1 MVIVE
6 FAGEFDI
13 AQSERLSDAL
23 AVAAGAAEVIL
34 DFSNVSY
41 MDSAMLNA
49 LIAFRRLRAE
59 KGHHDH
65 VPIEGASEMA
75 RRLFAITHLNKFF
88 DLREPSASRPKQAT
102 QILILG
108 RDLPKSRSAEE
119 FAHALDGVI
128 CMHPEITARRDSDD
142 VLRWIC
148 SGRQCQAHCVSD
160 TEVVLMKLHEQGKEP
175 VGYWTV
181 DDVKKVGVDK
191 TSPWSAAEDL
201 IKFLAGARAAALQ

>member
-1 MVIVE
+1 MVIIE
-6 FAGEFDI
+6 FAGEFDV

-23 AVAAGAAEVIL
+23 AVAAEADEVIL

-41 MDSAMLNA
+41 IDSAMLNA
-49 LIAFRRLRAE
+49 LIAFRKLRAE
-59 KGHHDH
+59 RGHHDH

-75 RRLFAITHLNKFF
+75 HRLFAITHLNKFF
-88 DLREPSASRPKQAT
+88 DLREPTASRPRQAT
-102 QILILG
+102 KILVLG

-119 FAHALDGVI
+119 FAYAVDRVI
-128 CMHPEITARRDSDD
+128 CAHPEVTARRDCDG

-160 TEVVLMKLHEQGKEP
+160 TEVVLMQLHEQAKEP

-181 DDVKKVGVDK
+181 DDVRKVTIDK
-191 TSPWSAAEDL
+191 TSPWTAAEEL
-201 IKFLAGARAAALQ
+201 VEFLAGSRATALQ